1 MSKDNFPAAIC
12 LMLFLAVVPLQSSA
26 QENEGYTFLPGP
38 SGPLVCQ
45 GRWVPSTDRALPGN
59 CEGRLMDLGQFSA
72 VSAKLSADRLDQA
85 INVLVSID
93 QRLSVSNNE
102 LQSLIAVTANLQKL
116 IDGQATQGSLSE
128 AIERRFDSLP
138 EEILSN
144 DLFKQE
150 IAKLK
155 EDILKEVE
163 RRYST
168 KPSATAK

>member
-1 MSKDNFPAAIC
+1 
-12 LMLFLAVVPLQSSA
+12 
-26 QENEGYTFLPGP
+26 
-38 SGPLVCQ
+38 
-45 GRWVPSTDRALPGN
+45 
-59 CEGRLMDLGQFSA
+59 MDLGQFSA

-102 LQSLIAVTANLQKL
+102 LQSLIAVTANLQKS

-150 IAKLK
+150 LAKLK

-168 KPSATAK
+168 KTSATAK